1 MTQALLPA
9 IERRIFRR
17 RMITAVIA
25 ALVLIWFGVTAASF
39 GLTPARLMD
48 AALRLFQFAGE
59 ALPPS
64 PGPFQEPILLAL
76 AETIAMAFLGTL
88 AAAIIGLPLGVL
100 AARTVLTIKPIHFA
114 LRRVLDIFRTIPAII
129 WAFIFVRAVGL
140 GPMAGWLAIAMSDF
154 AAFAKLHGE
163 AIENVDNKAA
173 EAMRATG
180 AGRTLVLRFGILPAS
195 LPVYL
200 AQVLYFFESNIR
212 SAAILGIVG
221 AGGIGFQLSERV
233 RGYLWDQVF
242 FIIILFLV
250 IAALLDMASRALRK
264 RLMRGT

>member
-1 MTQALLPA
+1 MSIALANA
-9 IERRIFRR
+9 IERRVQRGR
-17 RMITAVIA
+17 LIA
-25 ALVLIWFGVTAASF
+25 IGTSALVVFWFVWSAIDF
-39 GLTPARLMD
+39 GITPARLIEAGGRLLEF
-48 AALRLFQFAGE
+48 AAA
-59 ALPPS
+59 AMPPS
-64 PGPFQEPILLAL
+64 PGLFLEPILWAL
-76 AETIAMAFLGTL
+76 AETVAMAFLGTL

-100 AARTVLTIKPIHFA
+100 AARNVLTIRPFHFA
-114 LRRVLDIFRTIPAII
+114 LRRVLDVFRTIPAII

-154 AAFAKLHGE
+154 GALAKLHGE
-163 AIENVDNKAA
+163 AIENVDGKAA
-173 EAMRATG
+173 EAIRATG
-180 AGRTLVLRFGILPAS
+180 AGRIVTLRYGILPAS

-200 AQVLYFFESNIR
+200 AQVLYFFEANIR

-233 RGYLWDQVF
+233 RDYMWDQVF

-250 IAALLDMASRALRK
+250 IAAALDTASRALRR